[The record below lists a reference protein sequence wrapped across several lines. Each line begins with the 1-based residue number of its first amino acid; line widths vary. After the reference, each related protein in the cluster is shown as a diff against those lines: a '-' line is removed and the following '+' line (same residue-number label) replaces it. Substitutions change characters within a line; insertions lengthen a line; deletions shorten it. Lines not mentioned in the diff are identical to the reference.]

1 MGGVRTQE
9 GYERLGKKSMT
20 VRKIRM
26 QNCKIWMISNHA
38 RDDGG
43 AQQVTTDLRDLRMPC
58 GSGAFTEDAG
68 TAVAERDNA
77 PCW

>member
-26 QNCKIWMISNHA
+26 QNCKIWMILDHA
-38 RDDGG
+38 RNDGG
-43 AQQVTTDLRDLRMPC
+43 VQRVATDLRELRIPC
-58 GSGAFTEDAG
+58 GSDAFT
-68 TAVAERDNA
+68 
-77 PCW
+77 